1 MWKWPETQAVFA
13 QCWLVSLT
21 IATTKKCMKTFERC
35 ACIGILRASYHCQGS
50 VNIYVIG
57 CCGLQV
63 VELVASDEGEVVQSL
78 AEVNRCARVLQ
89 VCFNVC
95 MLHDYA

>member
-1 MWKWPETQAVFA
+1 VLALKLCV
-13 QCWLVSLT
+13 LR
-21 IATTKKCMKTFERC
+21 TTV
-35 ACIGILRASYHCQGS
+35 CIC
-50 VNIYVIG
+50 VIG

-89 VCFNVC
+89 VPP
-95 MLHDYA
+95 DA